1 VATDPDATF
10 GCGPASKLAVL
21 TSRNDR
27 RIELAKVG
35 PKAESLE
42 AKATAAESIRVGLLT
57 GGGDKHYAVPLAAA
71 LGSKGIRLDFIGS
84 DQLDCEEVR
93 GIPGLRF
100 LNLRGDQRED
110 AGAVRKV
117 IRILKYYMR
126 LLQYAAGSDCQILH
140 VLWNNKF
147 EFFDRTLLMVYYR
160 ILGKRIA
167 FTAHNVNAA
176 VRDSKDNWL
185 NRFSLRVQYRLCHLI
200 LVHTQ
205 LMKQELVDDFGVR
218 PDAVRVIP
226 YGINNAVPVSGLT
239 ASEARTRLA
248 LTSSDRTVLFF
259 GKIAPYKGLEYLV
272 DAMRILAVKEN
283 RIRLVVAGPVK
294 PGYSEYWN
302 GIERQIQSAGL
313 GDLVVRRIEFIPD
326 EHIEGYFKAADVA
339 VLPYTY
345 IFQSGVLFLAY
356 GFGVPVIATDVGSL
370 REDVVDGRTG
380 FVCAPRDAT
389 ALAKTL
395 EQYFRSDLYQNLDDR
410 RHQIRSVVSEEH
422 SWARVAEIVSRSYLE
437 IAGVPMVPRVAVDGR
452 S

>member
-1 VATDPDATF
+1 MHLAATTGPNDVAA
-10 GCGPASKLAVL
+10 GRAAGPIS
-21 TSRNDR
+21 
-27 RIELAKVG
+27 
-35 PKAESLE
+35 
-42 AKATAAESIRVGLLT
+42 VGLLT

-71 LGSKGIRLDFIGS
+71 LGSKGVRLDFIGS

-93 GIPGLRF
+93 GISGLRF

-110 AGAVRKV
+110 AGTVRKV

-126 LLQYAAGSDCQILH
+126 LLRYAAGSDCQILH

-147 EFFDRTLLMVYYR
+147 ELFDRTLLMLYYR

-185 NRFSLRVQYRLCHLI
+185 NRFSLRVQYRLCDLI

-205 LMKQELVDDFGVR
+205 LMKQELVGDFGVR
-218 PDAVRVIP
+218 PEAVRVIP
-226 YGINNAVPVSGLT
+226 YGINNAVPQTDLT
-239 ASEARTRLA
+239 AVEARAHLG
-248 LTSSDRTVLFF
+248 LSSGDRTALFF

-272 DAMRILAVKEN
+272 DAMRILADRGN

-294 PGYSEYWN
+294 PGYLEYWN
-302 GIERQIQSAGL
+302 GIGRRIQAAGIS
-313 GDLVVRRIEFIPD
+313 DLIVRRIEFIPD
-326 EHIEGYFKAADVA
+326 EHIEAYFKAADVA

-380 FVCAPRDAT
+380 LVCAPRDAT
-389 ALAKTL
+389 ALAKAL
-395 EQYFRSDLYQNLDDR
+395 EQYFCSELYQNLDDR
-410 RHQIRSVVSEEH
+410 RHQIRRVVSEEH

-437 IAGVPMVPRVAVDGR
+437 IAGAPMAPRVAVDGGHD
-452 S
+452 

>member
-1 VATDPDATF
+1 MHLAASTGPNDVAA
-10 GCGPASKLAVL
+10 G
-21 TSRNDR
+21 R
-27 RIELAKVG
+27 
-35 PKAESLE
+35 
-42 AKATAAESIRVGLLT
+42 AAGSISVGLLT

-71 LGSKGIRLDFIGS
+71 LGSKGVRLDFIGS

-93 GIPGLRF
+93 GISGLRF

-110 AGAVRKV
+110 AGTVRKV
-117 IRILKYYMR
+117 IRIVKYYMR
-126 LLQYAAGSDCQILH
+126 LLRYAAGSDCQILH

-147 EFFDRTLLMVYYR
+147 ELFDRTLLMLYYR

-185 NRFSLRVQYRLCHLI
+185 NRFSLRVQYRLCDLI

-218 PDAVRVIP
+218 PEAVRVIP
-226 YGINNAVPVSGLT
+226 YGINNAVPQTDLT
-239 ASEARTRLA
+239 AVEARAHLG
-248 LTSSDRTVLFF
+248 LSSGDRTALFF

-272 DAMRILAVKEN
+272 DAMRILSDRGN

-302 GIERQIQSAGL
+302 SIERRIQAAGI
-313 GDLVVRRIEFIPD
+313 GDQVVRRIEFIPD
-326 EHIEGYFKAADVA
+326 EHIETYFKAADVA

-380 FVCAPRDAT
+380 LVCVPRDAT
-389 ALAKTL
+389 ALANAL
-395 EQYFRSDLYQNLDDR
+395 GQYFRSDLYQNLDDR
-410 RHQIRSVVSEEH
+410 RPQIRRVVSEEH

-437 IAGVPMVPRVAVDGR
+437 IAGAPMSPRVAVDGGHD
-452 S
+452 